1 MDGAC
6 VSFARVR
13 WPEAP
18 PALADVHGP
27 IGREDGDTRACGL
40 VVEGT
45 RRASATFYARQT
57 ARNGASPACL
67 GMGPPRRCSQ
77 ELDLLGLDQRAELG
91 GKSVDKI
98 LTGCEFCNC
107 L

>member
-13 WPEAP
+13 CPEAP

-27 IGREDGDTRACGL
+27 IGRADGDTLACGL

-45 RRASATFYARQT
+45 RRAFATFYARQT

-91 GKSVDKI
+91 GKPVDKI
-98 LTGCEFCNC
+98 GIRK
-107 L
+107 